1 VAGPARRR
9 LTQPLPAGGPWWPGQ
24 GYVKR
29 RGRPA
34 PGSIPEALDIFRA
47 EVRFYLQIAPVVGV
61 RVPACYQASET
72 AEGTVLV
79 LEDLSA
85 WLPGADPAAAAR
97 VLSVLHRRWEGQAG
111 GRWPWLRPAGAGAD
125 LVQHLF
131 DRAWPRLAAR
141 GDLTPAVTAL
151 GARLVGRVVEAERA
165 AGRAGPVTL
174 VHGDASARNMR
185 TGPHGEVVL
194 LDWEDVSAAPG
205 VLDLAWL
212 LVSSVAPRRWDEVIA
227 AYGPVPGIAGALPA
241 VIVQGLLSL
250 GDTAAGSAE
259 ASAWVGRL
267 EAAGARLGA
276 AWPA

>member
-1 VAGPARRR
+1 VAGPARGR
-9 LTQPLPAGGPWWPGQ
+9 LTRPLAAGGPRWPGP

-29 RGRPA
+29 RSRPA

-47 EVRFYLQIAPVVGV
+47 EVRFYLQIAPVAGV

-79 LEDLSA
+79 LEDLSG
-85 WLPGADPAAAAR
+85 WLPGADPTAAAR
-97 VLSVLHRRWEGQAG
+97 VLSGLHRRWEGQAG
-111 GRWPWLRPAGAGAD
+111 ARWPWLRRAGAGAD

-131 DRAWPRLAAR
+131 DRTWPRLAAR
-141 GDLTPAVTAL
+141 ADLTPAVAAL
-151 GARLVGRVVEAERA
+151 GARLAGRVVEAERA
-165 AGRAGPVTL
+165 AAQAGPVTL
-174 VHGDASARNMR
+174 VHGDASTRNMR
-185 TGPHGEVVL
+185 TGPDGEVAL

-212 LVSSVAPRRWDEVIA
+212 LVSSVAPGQWDEVVA
-227 AYGPVPGIAGALPA
+227 AYGPVAGMADALPA

-250 GDTAAGSAE
+250 SDAAAGSAE
-259 ASAWVGRL
+259 ASAWIRRL
-267 EAAGARLGA
+267 EAARARLGA